1 MYKLYLIYRKRWLRS
16 KLSIRPIETAWEN
29 AQSTSGPTS
38 DSSKPLN
45 NQSNW
50 PFIIFFSALI
60 GAPYLTWKLLSSPQ
74 KESSGENMKAP
85 NPPWVEGK

>member
-1 MYKLYLIYRKRWLRS
+1 MCKPYLIYRKRWLRS

-29 AQSTSGPTS
+29 AQSTSASTT
-38 DSSKPLN
+38 DSSKALN

-50 PFIIFFSALI
+50 PFVLFFSALI

-74 KESSGENMKAP
+74 EESSGENPKSASP
-85 NPPWVEGK
+85 LWVEGK